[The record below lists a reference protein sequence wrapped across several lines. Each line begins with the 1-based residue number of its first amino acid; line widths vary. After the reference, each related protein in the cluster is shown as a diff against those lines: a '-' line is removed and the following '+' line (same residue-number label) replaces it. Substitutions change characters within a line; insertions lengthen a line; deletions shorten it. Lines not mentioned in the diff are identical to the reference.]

1 MKKSKKSQSFI
12 VTEDIDNG
20 EYKVID
26 DLELNKYAATKA
38 DIDPATGSKQVPE
51 KGFRVGTQVID
62 PKYNPND
69 LIELL
74 DLNTYHE
81 ACVNAVATDASGLSF
96 TLNPVEGQ
104 EENESQ
110 KETALKFLNNCE
122 PSINRHLFKMNYDRR
137 AIGYGALELIR
148 ESTSKSEPIALKH
161 IPAHRLRRHTDMKR
175 VQFMDYTGKEVWYVI
190 YGMNYDEDGKLVDV
204 HADTGKFYPY
214 NSLSPEEKANEVLW
228 INEYNPSSSYYGR
241 AKIIG
246 SILSIKGDLSATK
259 YNISFFENNG
269 MPRFAVTVTGDF
281 LDYDEEEYIEDDD
294 GNKIPNPEYDV
305 TQTLRY
311 KISQQIK
318 EVIKNP
324 HSAICITIPS
334 ETEEGNVEIK
344 FTPLSVQTEEGH
356 FRMYKQDIRDE
367 ILHAHQVDPSRLGI
381 AEAGKLNGTNTE
393 FTQKNYKNGT
403 IAPVKQDAED
413 LINMVLVNDF
423 DVTDWKFTINDLD
436 PKDVK
441 VKQQLAEFLFE
452 RGAMTIMDLINNFG
466 DEFGLTVENE
476 DDAYLNSRFING
488 KPLEQIFNESETNSY
503 LEQNSILKAM
513 EGNLWP
519 EDENEE
525 IGEEEV
531 EDNLDDG
538 EKDSE

>member
-1 MKKSKKSQSFI
+1 MKKKKSESFI
-12 VTEDIDNG
+12 VTEDVNSG

-26 DLELNKYAATKA
+26 DLELNKYAIKA
-38 DIDPATGSKQVPE
+38 DVDPETGSKQVPE
-51 KGFRVGTQVID
+51 KGFMVGKQLVD

-69 LIELL
+69 LVELL

-81 ACVNAVATDASGLSF
+81 ACVNAVATDASGLTF
-96 TLNPVEGQ
+96 TLNPIEGQ
-104 EENESQ
+104 GESESQ

-122 PSINRHLFKMNYDRR
+122 PSINRHIFKMNYDRR
-137 AIGYGALELIR
+137 TIGYGALEVIR
-148 ESTSKSEPIALKH
+148 ESTSKSLPERLVH
-161 IPAHRLRRHTDMKR
+161 IPAHRLRRHSDMKR
-175 VQFMDYTGKEVWYVI
+175 VQFMDYAGKEVWYVI
-190 YGMNYDEDGKLVDV
+190 YGKNYDEKGNLVDV
-204 HADTGKFYPY
+204 HADTGEFYPY

-241 AKIIG
+241 AKIVG

-367 ILHAHQVDPSRLGI
+367 VLHAHQVDPSRLGI
-381 AEAGKLNGTNTE
+381 ADAGKLNGTNSE
-393 FTQKNYKNGT
+393 YTQKNYKNGT

-423 DVTDWKFTINDLD
+423 EITDWKFVINELD

-452 RGAMTIMDLINNFG
+452 RGAMTILDLINNFG

-476 DDAYLNSRFING
+476 EDAYLNSRFING
-488 KPLEQIFNESETNSY
+488 KPLEQVFNESETNSY

-519 EDENEE
+519 EEEKEQEIDEDENEE
-525 IGEEEV
+525 KL
-531 EDNLDDG
+531 NDG